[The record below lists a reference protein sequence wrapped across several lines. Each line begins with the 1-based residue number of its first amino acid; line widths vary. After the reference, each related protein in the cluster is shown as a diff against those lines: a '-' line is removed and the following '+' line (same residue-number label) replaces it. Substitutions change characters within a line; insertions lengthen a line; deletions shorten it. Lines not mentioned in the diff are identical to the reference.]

1 VADNRFKSDSTFGC
15 ILIVVVVVVVVAA
28 AENYCQLLLAMWRIS
43 QINFQLFVC

>member
-15 ILIVVVVVVVVAA
+15 IVVAAAAA
-28 AENYCQLLLAMWRIS
+28 AENYCQLLLAMWPIS